1 VKVKTDIFDEL
12 DVEEKADIFDE
23 VASTLE
29 ALPDVFDEIQTELES
44 KPKEKKKIFKS
55 FSELPKQEL
64 TASDVISMVKSEIEK
79 IPVVPAE
86 KIVEKIIEKQIIK
99 EVEKE
104 KEDDTD
110 YAEASDLDA
119 VDKKVS
125 KLEKQLKET
134 TRMAESP
141 IIVPG
146 GSGVI
151 GLPSPVNAEN
161 KTIIF
166 QNGVIQ
172 WGEAPLPTTRYTI
185 QLAYNATTG
194 FLEYVGYALP
204 GSSTSAAVWKIKKL
218 TRNSDN
224 SIATVIYAQS
234 SNSYVYVWDNRTTY
248 TYG

>member
-1 VKVKTDIFDEL
+1 MVKDADIFDEL
-12 DVEEKADIFDE
+12 TYTPDLFDE
-23 VASTLE
+23 VAAASI
-29 ALPDVFDEIQTELES
+29 LPDVFDEVQKEAES

-64 TASDVISMVKSEIEK
+64 TKTDVISMVKSEIEK
-79 IPVVPAE
+79 IPVIPSE
-86 KIVEKIIEKQIIK
+86 KVVEKIIEKQIIK

-104 KEDDTD
+104 DDTD
-110 YAEASDLDA
+110 YAEASDLEA
-119 VDKKVS
+119 VNKKLA
-125 KLEKQLKET
+125 KLESQLKET

-141 IIVPG
+141 IVVPG

-151 GLPSPVNAEN
+151 GLPSPVNAED

-185 QLAYNATTG
+185 RLAYNATTG

-204 GSSTSAAVWKIKKL
+204 GSSTSASVWKIKKL
-218 TRNSDN
+218 TRNSNN
-224 SIATVIYAQS
+224 SIATVLYAQS
-234 SNSYVYVWDNRTTY
+234 SNAYAYIWDNYATY